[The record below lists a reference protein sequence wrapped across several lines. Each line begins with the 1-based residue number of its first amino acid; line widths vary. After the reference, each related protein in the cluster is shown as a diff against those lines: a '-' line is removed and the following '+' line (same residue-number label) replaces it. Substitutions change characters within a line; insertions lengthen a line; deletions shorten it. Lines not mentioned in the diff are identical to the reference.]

1 MADDLGG
8 PELRLTPDR
17 LQVLLDHGLSDY
29 QARVYLALLDFP
41 SLSAGALAKAAQ
53 VPRNRLYEVLE
64 ELHAMGL
71 VDILLEESR
80 KYRAQPISKY
90 LDRSLGDLKERIRGI
105 EAQKSYLDM
114 AFRPPALGEAEDL
127 EAGATRVILTRRSV
141 AREIDRLVEN
151 GAGRL
156 VCAGSVGGWE
166 RIFRHLDR
174 FPATRDR
181 AEVEVIL
188 PRIVQQSG
196 GVERL
201 AEGWDHAIRWIE
213 APMRSLAFVS
223 GEQELLLVHPVPDDD
238 RPRVGRDFGLLTTNP
253 AFVRDH
259 LELLRAAS
267 RTAVPAE

>member
-1 MADDLGG
+1 M
-8 PELRLTPDR
+8 RLTADR
-17 LQVLLDHGLSDY
+17 LAVLLDHGLSDY

-90 LDRSLGDLKERIRGI
+90 LDRSLSDLKDRIRSI

-127 EAGATRVILTRRSV
+127 ESGATRVILTRRSV
-141 AREIDRLVEN
+141 AREIDRLVES
-151 GAGRL
+151 GTGRL

-166 RIFRHLDR
+166 RVFRHLDR
-174 FPATRDR
+174 FPAARDR
-181 AEVEVIL
+181 NEVEVVL
-188 PRIVQQSG
+188 PRVVQQGG

-201 AEGWDHAIRWIE
+201 AEGWQHAIRWTDI
-213 APMRSLAFVS
+213 PLRTLTFVS
-223 GEQELLLVHPVPDDD
+223 GDQELLLVHPVPDDE
-238 RPRVGRDFGLLTTNP
+238 RPRVGRDFGLLSTNL

-259 LELLRAAS
+259 VEMLRAAS
-267 RTAVPAE
+267 QATPLAAPDA